1 MRLINLKN
9 LKNQKTKRKKNKN
22 NRILMTQI
30 DFSKDDKKKF
40 LMIMKAKFSQYKN
53 RHREKRRPGMSTLCL
68 SDLTED
74 SDRL

>member
-22 NRILMTQI
+22 HRILMTQI
-30 DFSKDDKKKF
+30 DFSKDDKKF

-53 RHREKRRPGMSTLCL
+53 RHREKRRPGMLTLCL
-68 SDLTED
+68 SDLAED
-74 SDRL
+74 SDCL